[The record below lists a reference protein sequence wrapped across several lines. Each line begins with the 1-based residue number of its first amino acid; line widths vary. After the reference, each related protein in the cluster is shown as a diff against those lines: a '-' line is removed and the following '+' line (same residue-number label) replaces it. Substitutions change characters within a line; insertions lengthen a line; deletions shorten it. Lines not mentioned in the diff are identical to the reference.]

1 VPRFAWLVDGTDGAR
16 SFRFDKF
23 LETARAM
30 MSRRGQAP
38 TPALESVLRAL
49 HTQAAAS
56 T

>member
-1 VPRFAWLVDGTDGAR
+1 
-16 SFRFDKF
+16 
-23 LETARAM
+23 M